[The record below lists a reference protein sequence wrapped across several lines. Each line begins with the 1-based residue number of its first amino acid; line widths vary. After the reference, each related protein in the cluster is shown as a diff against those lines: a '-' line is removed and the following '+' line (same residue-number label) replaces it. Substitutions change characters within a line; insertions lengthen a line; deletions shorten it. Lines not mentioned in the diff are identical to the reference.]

1 MQPLLHA
8 HLSTPHRTCGER
20 ACSRL
25 SAQRSQ
31 DFAAAA
37 QPSESKLARHRGFGS
52 AVKSVRPVLQTHA
65 QFPAHLEGFL

>member
-8 HLSTPHRTCGER
+8 HLSAPHRTCGER

-31 DFAAAA
+31 DFGAAA
-37 QPSESKLARHRGFGS
+37 QPSASKLARHSGVVSG
-52 AVKSVRPVLQTHA
+52 VKSVRPVLQTHA
-65 QFPAHLEGFL
+65 QFPAHIEAFL